1 MLNPFAQL
9 YQHCW
14 GHARAL
20 CLAYKV
26 YCLFPS
32 HDAYNSQH
40 CWGFLLSF
48 ACSSVK
54 NDCLLKLYRR
64 IYIHFLIL
72 VGARVF
78 ARRKDNLYY
87 RGFVKKQIHYGE
99 KLYIDVELDH
109 LGPISHQDSD
119 ERAIILDII
128 PSYSHV
134 HATQRVI
141 GHFPGYASYI
151 PGVVV
156 RRNEDCWQGAYH
168 VKFDTGEERQL
179 DFNEIRILPP
189 YVQLVF

>member
-1 MLNPFAQL
+1 M
-9 YQHCW
+9 
-14 GHARAL
+14 
-20 CLAYKV
+20 AYKV
-26 YCLFPS
+26 YGLFPS

-40 CWGFLLSF
+40 HWEFLRSF
-48 ACSSVK
+48 ACSSVE

-78 ARRKDNLYY
+78 SRWKDNLYY

-109 LGPISHQDSD
+109 LGPISHQASD

>member
-1 MLNPFAQL
+1 M
-9 YQHCW
+9 
-14 GHARAL
+14 
-20 CLAYKV
+20 AYKV
-26 YCLFPS
+26 YGLFPS

-40 CWGFLLSF
+40 HWEFLRSF
-48 ACSSVK
+48 ACSSVE

-109 LGPISHQDSD
+109 LGPISHQASD

-134 HATQRVI
+134 HATQRAI

>member
-1 MLNPFAQL
+1 MLNPFARL
-9 YQHCW
+9 FQHCW

-20 CLAYKV
+20 CMACKV
-26 YCLFPS
+26 YWLFQS

-40 CWGFLLSF
+40 CWEFLRSF
-48 ACSSVK
+48 ACSSVE

-78 ARRKDNLYY
+78 ARRKDNPYY

-109 LGPISHQDSD
+109 LGPISHQASD